1 MEFTARVGSILRG
14 LLPRRWITESGRQR
28 LGGLFECLLQKAGVP
43 PPTFYA
49 ATPSVCSG
57 NRLASPVHTYCA
69 WIRPSSPGPPP
80 SAPVAGRISK
90 HEHERFLSQLF
101 HPIGRFHW
109 KFPREKIV
117 SSYRVP
123 WISCFPSFPFRTLE
137 SIRKFSLLT
146 ERIKLHVDYSSF
158 GGISQVS
165 RGKKKMKR
173 LEIPKENWGTLD
185 IHPIHC
191 RKGQVP
197 KIRRVT
203 GYVLSGIPDS
213 TWWLHDS
220 TLRGIKSKRTGRNE
234 DLGGRKTGVIQ
245 TNDRA
250 VKEWQLRAIRAMTEN
265 LPVHARSSGISS
277 SRFPFF
283 FLTRRIRRRYY
294 PCTFQ
299 HASSAEGG
307 GGNFSLAPTVWLSP
321 GRDGGNV

>member
-14 LLPRRWITESGRQR
+14 LLPHRWITESGGRQR

-69 WIRPSSPGPPP
+69 WIRPSSPDTP

-123 WISCFPSFPFRTLE
+123 WISCFPPFPFRTLE

-146 ERIKLHVDYSSF
+146 ERIKLYVDYSSF

-165 RGKKKMKR
+165 RGKKNEKIGNSERK
-173 LEIPKENWGTLD
+173 LGNVGYPS
-185 IHPIHC
+185 HPLS
-191 RKGQVP
+191 KGP
-197 KIRRVT
+197 
-203 GYVLSGIPDS
+203 S
-213 TWWLHDS
+213 
-220 TLRGIKSKRTGRNE
+220 SKN
-234 DLGGRKTGVIQ
+234 
-245 TNDRA
+245 
-250 VKEWQLRAIRAMTEN
+250 
-265 LPVHARSSGISS
+265 SS
-277 SRFPFF
+277 SHGIRLIRNSRLDLVTTRF
-283 FLTRRIRRRYY
+283 
-294 PCTFQ
+294 
-299 HASSAEGG
+299 
-307 GGNFSLAPTVWLSP
+307 NPTGDKIEADRS
-321 GRDGGNV
+321 